1 MNQTANRASK
11 HLNDPIWYTVGAGI
25 VCLWI
30 ARKIPEQYWA
40 MLPFDTSSSLNR
52 AYLVGFTLIMVY
64 FFLSLLRKGT
74 IVEWIGLMVFM
85 TVGAYLSTINSVY
98 SMLLAGLVFVIWV
111 GWEVYKFKR
120 SQRDIRYLRILP
132 HAETEVDK
140 DAIIAMVHQL
150 GNLSRPWY
158 KRLLIGREWF
168 RYMIHCDKEKKIAFY
183 IGIPMDIQSGVEQAI
198 QNAYPKC
205 ELHPVNGLPLPQ
217 DKGYGGRFSFYNR
230 GKQEGLPLKSFSGNS
245 EVGDICA
252 NMAANTWIELK
263 FSPGSMKKMKQ
274 RVKRA
279 LRAIQYSEQ
288 DLLSFGQYQVKNKLS
303 DLDPEERARLKSLYQ
318 RYTGREKAF
327 DVSVSV
333 WSSKQGI
340 AKAVAARIATTMQFD
355 NALNF
360 HWYRILKQR
369 RNTIAWTTPIAFPP
383 HRMMWS
389 GEELAQLLHL
399 PAGDHEVMTEETV
412 VHLKE
417 GQRRLKADELVEGI
431 RVGMLQ
437 HPIQKG
443 REVRIPDEQ
452 FTKHVLISGKTGSG
466 KTSGL
471 LEGVQSLIDRWVEDP
486 DRAPGF
492 TAIDPARETVATIL
506 SRLKKKELEGKHV
519 PWEKVHYFYLGPTKY
534 PIGLN
539 LLYRN
544 GEPIDVIARNTAQ
557 LIKYAYANS
566 DTPRM
571 DRLLENALLTLLEDN
586 KQPHNILGI
595 IPVLADED
603 FQNRVL
609 PSVMDLILRDFWKK
623 HKQDMKREGFTNILE
638 SLLNRL
644 SPLRTNPTMRR
655 MFGQQKWSLDIRKYM
670 DEGHIVLFD
679 LLNVDESNIK
689 LAMGQ
694 IITQY
699 HYTAKK
705 RSTGSKLHVMFCDE
719 CHLVQIPVME
729 KILAEDR
736 KFGLSLVIITQYID
750 QLEKWFINAIMG
762 NVGTYLSMTQGSEA
776 ASKLE
781 KMTAGAFEKE
791 FLQNLPERVMAVYTS
806 RKVDGRSQMI
816 TCLAEPDPPYIYR
829 ADGEIANHKNVK
841 EVEKAKNDALAIGQE
856 LQKRDG
862 MAAEEVD
869 RQIEEYLTGKTVNQL
884 VAEEKSM
891 EKEMDIVEY

>member
-183 IGIPMDIQSGVEQAI
+183 IGVPMDLQSGVEQAI

-217 DKGYGGRFSFYNR
+217 DKGYGGRFRFYNR

-274 RVKRA
+274 RVNRA

-869 RQIEEYLTGKTVNQL
+869 QQIEEYLNGKTANQL

-891 EKEMDIVEY
+891 ENEMDIAEY